1 MLTSYFQWIPFSYF
15 KLHLQLKNLKSELH
29 GNVCIKILFLLEVM
43 SRCGCCQEWHLMWGH
58 CRFGFPGVLRQ
69 GIFPSRLR
77 AAGFAYSPDLGYS
90 DKCMTAQKVHP
101 GSTNFNINIPYYCF
115 AFILILFLPPPFL
128 CPNLLLPIYKD
139 LNYFFPIDPCFAA
152 SLSKLGIS
160 VTIPY
165 VTSAL

>member
-1 MLTSYFQWIPFSYF
+1 M
-15 KLHLQLKNLKSELH
+15 
-29 GNVCIKILFLLEVM
+29 
-43 SRCGCCQEWHLMWGH
+43 
-58 CRFGFPGVLRQ
+58 
-69 GIFPSRLR
+69 LR

-101 GSTNFNINIPYYCF
+101 GSTNFNINMPYYCF
-115 AFILILFLPPPFL
+115 SFISILFLPPSFL